1 LDDELHISREEAE
14 SMMWAMLDIK
24 ADVQRIRELLEEE
37 DGEETEAE
45 P

>member
-1 LDDELHISREEAE
+1 
-14 SMMWAMLDIK
+14 MMWAMLDIK
-24 ADVQRIRELLEEE
+24 ADVRRIRQLLGED

>member
-1 LDDELHISREEAE
+1 LDDDLHISREKAE

-24 ADVQRIRELLEEE
+24 ADVLRIRELLEEE
-37 DGEETEAE
+37 DGQETEAE

>member
-1 LDDELHISREEAE
+1 LNDELGISREEAE

-24 ADVQRIRELLEEE
+24 ADVRRIRELLEEE